1 MTLQVHDELLFE
13 IPRTDL
19 EGFSH
24 DLCPIMQNAMKL
36 AVPLVVELRVGDN
49 WEELKH
55 YAVAA
60 SEPVGAGS
68 A

>member
-13 IPRTDL
+13 IQRDDL
-19 EGFSH
+19 QPFAR
-24 DLCPIMQNAMKL
+24 DLCPIMQNAMTL
-36 AVPLVVELRVGDN
+36 RVPLVVELRVGDN

-55 YAVAA
+55 LELA
-60 SEPVGAGS
+60 EPVAVR